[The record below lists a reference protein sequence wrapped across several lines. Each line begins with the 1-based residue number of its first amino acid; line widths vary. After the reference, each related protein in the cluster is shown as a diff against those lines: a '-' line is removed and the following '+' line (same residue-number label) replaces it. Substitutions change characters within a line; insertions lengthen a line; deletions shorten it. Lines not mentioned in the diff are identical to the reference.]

1 MELSGSYLENLCKYC
16 CIHSANQLRSSKN
29 QQNTD
34 SKMNKLIIFAA
45 IIVIVHGRNC
55 RRTFNRN
62 IINNQYDNNII
73 VKCTN
78 TDHDKPLC
86 QAILRFYDVSDEL
99 MPIANYFGDNRFLN
113 DIREKLLKYGR
124 LSDRQI
130 EAALNQIEKEKGVEE
145 TQTED
150 KSYVDLLKEIQNY
163 FVQLLREKVDQSN
176 EEEMEGELSEYART
190 LKNARRQNVG
200 IRFPKSAVKANPYRF
215 KK

>member
-86 QAILRFYDVSDEL
+86 QAILRFCNVSTELIDDLQNIKGTNFILDVKV
-99 MPIANYFGDNRFLN
+99 G
-113 DIREKLLKYGR
+113 
-124 LSDRQI
+124 LSDRTI
-130 EAALNQIEKEKGVEE
+130 IVYCCLTSKTFIG
-145 TQTED
+145 T
-150 KSYVDLLKEIQNY
+150 
-163 FVQLLREKVDQSN
+163 
-176 EEEMEGELSEYART
+176 
-190 LKNARRQNVG
+190 
-200 IRFPKSAVKANPYRF
+200 
-215 KK
+215 